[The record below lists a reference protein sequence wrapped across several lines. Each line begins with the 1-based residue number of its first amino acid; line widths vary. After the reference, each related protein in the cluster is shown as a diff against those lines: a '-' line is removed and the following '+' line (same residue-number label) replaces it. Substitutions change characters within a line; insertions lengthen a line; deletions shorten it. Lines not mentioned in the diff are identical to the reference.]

1 MKIKEIFIKHI
12 TVGLIFFIAFNTTIK
27 LILYPFICYLM
38 PSFLLDIII
47 MFSASYILR
56 RILILIYDF
65 LKIDWLSIEGFKY
78 KQKNGKN
85 YILVFI
91 NKYKKYGDIML
102 SLVLIVTDPVIFVL
116 YFRKE
121 SFRWDRI
128 NNYKMEIFFILSN
141 LICVSFMAGVF
152 GLLLELF
159 KNWL

>member
-1 MKIKEIFIKHI
+1 MEIKEISVKHF
-12 TVGLIFFIAFNTTIK
+12 TVGLTFFIAFNTIIK

-38 PSFLLDIII
+38 PSFWLDVLV
-47 MFSASYILR
+47 MFCASYILR

-65 LKIDWLSIEGFKY
+65 LKIDWLLIEGFKS
-78 KQKNGKN
+78 KQKNTEN
-85 YILVFI
+85 YILRLI
-91 NKYKKYGDIML
+91 NKYKKYGDIIL
-102 SLVLIVTDPVIFVL
+102 GLILIVTDPVIFVL

-121 SFRWDRI
+121 SFKWDRI

-152 GLLLELF
+152 GLLFELF